1 MKKLLAF
8 IFLYFAFTACNIDK
22 SDFFTLEGNYYTI
35 TNQINNFEIRI
46 NINSKLHKLKP
57 DECAKLS
64 ADQFESLQLET
75 RPVLIQVKWLE
86 RCEAKKDSNICN
98 IDQGAWLN
106 ICGNIDCTEVAHYES
121 QMHAGTDPL
130 ATKIENKNTNICLN
144 LTDS

>member
-1 MKKLLAF
+1 MKKLFVL
-8 IFLYFAFTACNIDK
+8 IFFYLVFTGCNIDK
-22 SDFFTLEGNYYTI
+22 LDFFTPEENYYTI
-35 TNQINNFEIRI
+35 TNQISDFEIRI

-57 DECAKLS
+57 GECAELS

-106 ICGNIDCTEVAHYES
+106 ICGNIDCTEIAHYEI
-121 QMHAGTDPL
+121 QIHAGTDPL
-130 ATKIENKNTNICLN
+130 ATKVENKNTNICLN
-144 LTDS
+144 LSDN